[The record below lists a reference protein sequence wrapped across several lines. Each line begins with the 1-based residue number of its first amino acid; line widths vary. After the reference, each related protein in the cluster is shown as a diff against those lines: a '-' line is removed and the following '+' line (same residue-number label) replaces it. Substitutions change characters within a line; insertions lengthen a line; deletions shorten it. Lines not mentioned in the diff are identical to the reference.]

1 MASNQTIEN
10 IANILGML
18 KEFNEPYK
26 EAEKRMQEMAFEKDM
41 VELKFEQQLE
51 LSEKA
56 IEAQKEFEQWK
67 ITDPTMKEETLRKE
81 QVAKDEADA
90 ARKYGKEI
98 ATMQIKGDKE
108 IAQINNSYKKEIQTA
123 IDSENINVESKDALT
138 RFLKK
143 DAEGLLTPEDL
154 SEAEGA
160 LGRKLF
166 YDHEYSSFVG
176 FGKDLLSSGVLA
188 GLSAGTIASGQAL
201 MTVPSP
207 YFVTQ
212 IAGGLLTAVGAGGA
226 ILSAREATQ
235 AVAGAGAAGAE
246 AIEPLI
252 GVDLNTVRA
261 RKLDSALKNRSLI
274 TNELTQSAIEGQRG
288 IEAGTQSGKTLQS
301 SIYDKM
307 KKLEDPDLETFI
319 ERYGSESQKDI
330 YKNQNTAINSIL
342 NIIY

>member
-1 MASNQTIEN
+1 MASNQTIQN

-26 EAEKRMQEMAFEKDM
+26 EAEKRMQEMAFERDM
-41 VELKFEQQLE
+41 VELKFEQQIE

-67 ITDPTMKEETLRKE
+67 ITDPTMKAETLRKE
-81 QVAKDEADA
+81 QVAKDEAEE

-98 ATMQIKGDKE
+98 ATMEIKGDKE
-108 IAQINNSYKKEIQTA
+108 VAQINNSYKKEIQTA
-123 IDSENINVESKDALT
+123 IDNENLDVESRDALT
-138 RFLKK
+138 RFLQK

-176 FGKDLLSSGVLA
+176 FGKDALSAVTIG
-188 GLSAGTIASGQAL
+188 GLSAGAIAGGQAL

-207 YFVTQ
+207 FFATQ

-246 AIEPLI
+246 AIEPLLD
-252 GVDLNTVRA
+252 VDLNTVRA
-261 RKLDSALKNRSLI
+261 KKLDSALQNRSLI

-301 SIYDKM
+301 SIYNKM
-307 KKLEDPDLETFI
+307 RKLEDPDLETFI
-319 ERYGSESQKDI
+319 ERYGSESQKET
-330 YKNQNTAINSIL
+330 YENQNTAINNIL
-342 NIIY
+342 QIIY